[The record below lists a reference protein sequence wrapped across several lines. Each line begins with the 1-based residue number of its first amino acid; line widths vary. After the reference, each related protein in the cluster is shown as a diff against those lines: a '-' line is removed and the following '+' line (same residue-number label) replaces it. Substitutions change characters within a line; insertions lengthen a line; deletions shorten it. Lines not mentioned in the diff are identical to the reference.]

1 MLRER
6 KSPQTR
12 KMMFVRSPR
21 PAMRSMSPS
30 ILTPLRFVRITHGS
44 VTFITRALMAAKAWS
59 FRMLKRLSRYPST
72 MNTARDIT
80 LAKLSSM
87 IAFRLFVE
95 GPAPV
100 RSGARTGNCAPAEA
114 EILPPEVCI
123 GTTPKDRGGLIG
135 KASAT
140 ESSGCGDGAGRGCT
154 KARNRA
160 NNNHTTVTTKTAEVG
175 ASLVH
180 VF

>member
-1 MLRER
+1 
-6 KSPQTR
+6 
-12 KMMFVRSPR
+12 MFVRSPR

-87 IAFRLFVE
+87 IAFRLLLRGRRSCVR
-95 GPAPV
+95 APEQEIV
-100 RSGARTGNCAPAEA
+100 RLQRPKFYLPRYVSALRRKTEA
-114 EILPPEVCI
+114 
-123 GTTPKDRGGLIG
+123 G
-135 KASAT
+135 
-140 ESSGCGDGAGRGCT
+140 
-154 KARNRA
+154 
-160 NNNHTTVTTKTAEVG
+160 
-175 ASLVH
+175 
-180 VF
+180 